1 MLYLPEEES
10 IPLIREE
17 RARSAQQKRD
27 SSQSPPSYSSTV
39 ENDQQ
44 HSTNTIDEKAQA
56 TKELLEVTQE
66 NERKKNAY
74 IRKTLKNLSLLLL
87 ISGFVY
93 YITYTSSSPS
103 SYRPLL
109 SSGEKDG
116 ARISYKNGTISIPLR
131 KLQTNLWE
139 MMDDLSDALVRK
151 YTSSMIG
158 EPFNTGRKGQ
168 SPPLIGLV
176 PLTNFMDAQY
186 YGEIQLGTPPQ
197 PFTVIFDTGSSN
209 LWVPDSTCA
218 SFGCLLH
225 KRFRSDDSSS
235 FVKNG
240 TEFAIRYGTG
250 SVEGFIGQ
258 DSMNLGGLKIEKQNF
273 GQTTKE
279 PGLTFAMARF
289 DGIMGLGYD
298 TISVQGVV
306 PPFYNLI
313 SQKLVKDPIFSF
325 YLAKTP
331 AKQSVTSDEDPIG
344 GSLVFGGMEK
354 DRFEGPM
361 TYAPVV
367 RKGYWEVSL
376 DSFGI
381 GGQDIGVKGTAA
393 IDTGTSLIAVPKA
406 IAQAINGAIGAK
418 QGFRGVWSVECDSVP
433 DMPPV
438 TFTFGGHEYKLEAS
452 DYILNTGG
460 SCISPFMGIN
470 IPHLKNLWIVGDA
483 FLRKYYTTFDMG
495 KNRVGFALAK
505 HQ

>member
-1 MLYLPEEES
+1 MLYLSEEES

-27 SSQSPPSYSSTV
+27 SQSPPSYSSSV
-39 ENDQQ
+39 KNDQ
-44 HSTNTIDEKAQA
+44 HSIIDEKAQA
-56 TKELLEVTQE
+56 TKELLNKSREDE
-66 NERKKNAY
+66 KKKNSF
-74 IRKTLKNLSLLLL
+74 ITRTVKNISLILL
-87 ISGFVY
+87 ISGILY
-93 YITYTSSSPS
+93 YVVITTTTTTTP

-109 SSGEKDG
+109 TSGNPPSNKIG
-116 ARISYKNGTISIPLR
+116 ARISHKNGIISIPLH
-131 KLQTNLWE
+131 KLQSNLWE

-158 EPFNTGRKGQ
+158 EPFSPSSQ
-168 SPPLIGLV
+168 PPLTGLV

-225 KRFRSDDSSS
+225 RRFRSDDSTS

-258 DSMNLGGLKIEKQNF
+258 DSMNLGGLQILKQNF

-298 TISVQGVV
+298 TISVQGVP
-306 PPFYNLI
+306 PPFYNLV
-313 SQKLVKDPIFSF
+313 SQKLIKEPIFSF
-325 YLAKTP
+325 YLAKAP
-331 AKQSVTSDEDPIG
+331 VKKSNSDEDPIG
-344 GSLVFGGMEK
+344 GSLIFGGIEK

-361 TYAPVV
+361 TWAPVI

-376 DSFGI
+376 DAFGI
-381 GGQDIGVKGTAA
+381 GGQDIGIKGTAA

-418 QGFRGVWSVECDSVP
+418 QGFRGIWSVECESIP
-433 DMPPV
+433 EMPPV

-460 SCISPFMGIN
+460 SCISPFMGID

-483 FLRKYYTTFDMG
+483 FLRKYYSVYDMG